1 MAPKKQVTII
11 TKYSCNSKIIITWL
25 LADLLNQFSYFSIKM
40 KKINNQDLLKTFLYS
55 CMYTRLKCVSAAS
68 LCFSVDLLFF
78 ADWELN
84 SELT

>member
-1 MAPKKQVTII
+1 M
-11 TKYSCNSKIIITWL
+11 
-25 LADLLNQFSYFSIKM
+25 
-40 KKINNQDLLKTFLYS
+40 LKTFLYS

-68 LCFSVDLLFF
+68 LCFSVDLLFLNLKSV